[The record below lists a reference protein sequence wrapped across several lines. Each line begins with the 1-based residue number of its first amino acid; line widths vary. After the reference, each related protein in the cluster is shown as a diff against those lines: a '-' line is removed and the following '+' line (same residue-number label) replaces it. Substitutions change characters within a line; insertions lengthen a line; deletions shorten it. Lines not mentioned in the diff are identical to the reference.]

1 MYEYAIGGQ
10 KSAIE
15 AILNNKELKDL
26 VKRLE
31 KLIDKNDRINIISC
45 EGEPVCFGKADFLR
59 YEKGVILI

>member
-15 AILNNKELKDL
+15 AILNNKELKEL

-31 KLIDKNDRINIISC
+31 KLIDKNDRINIISY